1 MGGGR
6 GGAGEGVGSGGGGE
20 EKEEP
25 LSLLVVSKQW
35 PNNSPKW
42 LILFPQLKVSST
54 CLFQVLTYNQSTINK
69 EQQCHR
75 WKWVVVLIITEGRR
89 RVERGRGK
97 REGGGNQL
105 LAGALSRQQLKNW
118 KQSSAVCLICFSH
131 V

>member
-1 MGGGR
+1 MNKRLQCVIKIHSGWEADEEEQEKEWGREGGG
-6 GGAGEGVGSGGGGE
+6 

-42 LILFPQLKVSST
+42 SILFPQLKVSST

-69 EQQCHR
+69 GQQCHR

-89 RVERGRGK
+89 RVEWRRGK
-97 REGGGNQL
+97 REGEEGG
-105 LAGALSRQQLKNW
+105 GIS
-118 KQSSAVCLICFSH
+118 C
-131 V
+131 